1 MNSAALISG
10 GEQKLK
16 SYWSRPGGAIK
27 TVFALGAVAAL
38 GFYVAPILTKIIWNT
53 INFGIACVAGLIFIF
68 LVTNKP
74 LRLRLQAIWDILM
87 KYTVGLIVEW
97 DPWILAEGEI
107 QDMVKQREKVN
118 ELLTN
123 EVGREKE
130 RTQMTMTEKVKEAE
144 KCRATVMAGKGKP
157 GYEDA
162 VGNAARQAQR
172 CDEFVKALMPIY
184 KDLCKTYDYLDLI
197 YRKSA
202 YMIQD
207 AKSELEIN
215 KEYFNAVTV
224 GSKALNAA
232 VKLFKGD
239 PEKQLMKE
247 QAMSLLKDNIA
258 QKVSGMKR
266 AISCT
271 SEYMKSIDLE
281 TASAQQEGLKFL
293 DTFNPEEEFKSISEA
308 AKPQL
313 VAVPVGQVRDGNAYD
328 NLLN

>member
-1 MNSAALISG
+1 MNSLMSG

-16 SYWSRPGGAIK
+16 SYWSRPGGPVK
-27 TVFALGAVAAL
+27 TVVALAGIGAFGWYL
-38 GFYVAPILTKIIWNT
+38 APILTKIVWNT
-53 INFGIACVAGLIFIF
+53 INFGFACLAGFVFIII
-68 LVTNKP
+68 VTNRP
-74 LRLRLQAIWDILM
+74 LRLRLQAIWDIFM
-87 KYTVGLIVEW
+87 KYTVGIIVEW
-97 DPWILAEGEI
+97 DPFILAEDEI
-107 QDMVKQREKVN
+107 RDMQKQREKVN
-118 ELLTN
+118 DLLSN

-130 RTQMTMTEKVKEAE
+130 RTQMVMTEKVKEAE
-144 KCRATVMAGKGKP
+144 KCRATVQAGKGKP

-172 CDEFVKALMPIY
+172 CDDFVKALMPIY
-184 KDLCKTYDYLDLI
+184 NDLCKTYNYLEVI

-207 AKSELEIN
+207 AKAELDIN
-215 KEYFNAVTV
+215 KQYFKAVTV

-239 PEKQLMKE
+239 LEKQLMKE
-247 QAMSLLKDNIA
+247 QAMSVLKDNIA
-258 QKVSGMKR
+258 QKVSNMKR

-293 DTFNPEEEFKSISEA
+293 ETFNADEEFKLIKSVS
-308 AKPQL
+308 KPMER
-313 VAVPVGQVRDGNAYD
+313 VAVGQLPSGTQYD
-328 NLLN
+328 DLLK